1 MRKKLKWKHK
11 PFEIPKEILEEW
23 RKIGERGFLY
33 EKKWNNIYNKKN
45 KKIKE
50 EFTRV
55 INDKLPKNFDKIFY
69 YSGKQAVTDIINFK
83 IFTSSK
89 VEKKLIKLM
98 ESYKDKV
105 IPTMTISANT
115 LMTKYNIPE
124 GKILGNKLKM
134 IEEVWVN
141 SGFKISDKQVLKV
154 VKD

>member
-1 MRKKLKWKHK
+1 M
-11 PFEIPKEILEEW
+11 
-23 RKIGERGFLY
+23 
-33 EKKWNNIYNKKN
+33 
-45 KKIKE
+45 
-50 EFTRV
+50 
-55 INDKLPKNFDKIFY
+55 
-69 YSGKQAVTDIINFK
+69 TDIINFK

>member
-1 MRKKLKWKHK
+1 M
-11 PFEIPKEILEEW
+11 
-23 RKIGERGFLY
+23 
-33 EKKWNNIYNKKN
+33 
-45 KKIKE
+45 
-50 EFTRV
+50 
-55 INDKLPKNFDKIFY
+55 
-69 YSGKQAVTDIINFK
+69 TDIINFK

-98 ESYKDKV
+98 ENYQDKV

-141 SGFKISDKQVLKV
+141 SGFKISDKQVLESC
-154 VKD
+154 